1 MTKGG
6 LGQFD
11 GGGLGQTLVGLGQN
25 RGALGQHWGE
35 LGHSP
40 NPSLTHLQ
48 RI

>member
-1 MTKGG
+1 MAKGG

-11 GGGLGQTLVGLGQN
+11 GGGLGQNWVGLGQN
-25 RGALGQHWGE
+25 WGALGQNWGE

-48 RI
+48 KI